1 MIASLGSSVSSA
13 LDHFHGPLVYVVVA
27 ALVIAESGF
36 VVGFFVP
43 GEISVVVG
51 GVLAHEHHVSLV
63 LMLVVANL
71 AAIVA
76 FLLGYGIGNWLGPW
90 LLRHRPLRGQEG
102 VARTRALIQ
111 RFGGAAVF
119 LGRFVAVVRALMPA
133 LVGISDVRLRTFV
146 VFDVAG
152 GLVWATLYTMIGYA
166 VGASYQHVLNAMGTW
181 SLVVVAL
188 LVVALV
194 ANHLR
199 LRRRSRARRPAEVA
213 GVGPE
218 PPGGAGPGTE
228 PPEPSERSGRPA
240 DQPSER

>member
-1 MIASLGSSVSSA
+1 MLSATGRPVIASLGSSVSSA

-76 FLLGYGIGNWLGPW
+76 FLVGYGIGSWIGPW
-90 LLRHRPLRGQEG
+90 LLRHRPLRGHEG

-152 GLVWATLYTMIGYA
+152 GLVWATVYTMIGYA
-166 VGASYQHVLNAMGTW
+166 VGASYQQVLNTMGTW

-188 LVVALV
+188 IVVALV

-199 LRRRSRARRPAEVA
+199 LRRRGRARRT
-213 GVGPE
+213 
-218 PPGGAGPGTE
+218 PG
-228 PPEPSERSGRPA
+228 RA